1 MSTSSH
7 RAIASLC
14 RRVDRTSCERL
25 VNKVQLHSCI
35 LQKSRVS
42 VIQFEKYMYGKRW
55 RHLHNESWLA
65 MQRMMDEGFLEE
77 VYKWFMLFRNT
88 GHFTHLMFVSHR
100 VRPFI
105 LNVCVICNPS
115 KLTNLPILLS
125 VCE

>member
-1 MSTSSH
+1 
-7 RAIASLC
+7 
-14 RRVDRTSCERL
+14 
-25 VNKVQLHSCI
+25 
-35 LQKSRVS
+35 
-42 VIQFEKYMYGKRW
+42 MYGKRW

-105 LNVCVICNPS
+105 LNVCV
-115 KLTNLPILLS
+115 
-125 VCE
+125 